1 MKALLKMSVMAM
13 AMVVM
18 TGCASTGGSGGGASD
33 GDAIKMIVE
42 EMMGALSAQDI
53 DKMMMHYSEDFES
66 DQGGDLA
73 ATREFLTAAKEGGL
87 LDGLEVDQ
95 SSSETTI
102 EGDKAS
108 VGPVDLEGS
117 FGALTLE
124 FDLEKRAGAWVVVYM
139 AQY

>member
-1 MKALLKMSVMAM
+1 MKALLKMSVLAL

-18 TGCASTGGSGGGASD
+18 TGCASNGGSGGGVKDSD
-33 GDAIKMIVE
+33 VIAGIVSDMLAALGD
-42 EMMGALSAQDI
+42 QDI
-53 DKMMMHYSEDFES
+53 EKMMSSYSEDFES

-73 ATREFLTAAKEGGL
+73 ATKDFLTSAKEGGL

-95 SSSETTI
+95 SAMETTI
-102 EGDKAS
+102 TGDTAE

-117 FGALTLE
+117 FGSMTLE
-124 FDLEKRAGAWVVVYM
+124 FDLEKRDGTWVVVYM

>member
-18 TGCASTGGSGGGASD
+18 AGCASTGGGGGASA
-33 GDAIKMIVE
+33 GDSIKMIVE
-42 EMMGALSAQDI
+42 EMMGALASQDI

-87 LDGLEVDQ
+87 LEGLEVDQ

-108 VGPVDLEGS
+108 VGPIDLEGS

-124 FDLEKRAGAWVVVYM
+124 FDLEKRGGSWIVVYM